1 MIEKRKRIRRKKKNK
16 KKEKEKKADFIDFA
30 RHELG
35 EQKFLA
41 VFFIVMAFIFNP
53 GIGEFSGFRWD
64 IFFLALF
71 FIGLFF
77 VLSVFYKFRQWIK
90 YLKNEEF
97 DNY

>member
-1 MIEKRKRIRRKKKNK
+1 MNDRKKKKRKRKRKTKR
-16 KKEKEKKADFIDFA
+16 KKADFIDFA

-41 VFFIVMAFIFNP
+41 IFFIVIAFIFNP
-53 GIGEFSGFRWD
+53 GVGEFSGFRWD
-64 IFFLALF
+64 MFFLALF

-77 VLSVFYKFRQWIK
+77 VLSIFYKFRQWIK
-90 YLKNEEF
+90 YLKDEEF

>member
-1 MIEKRKRIRRKKKNK
+1 MNDRKKKKRKRKTKR
-16 KKEKEKKADFIDFA
+16 KKADFIDFA

-41 VFFIVMAFIFNP
+41 IFFIVIAFIFNP
-53 GIGEFSGFRWD
+53 GNGEFSGFRWD
-64 IFFLALF
+64 MFFLALF

-77 VLSVFYKFRQWIK
+77 VLSIFYKFRQWIK
-90 YLKNEEF
+90 YLKDEEF

>member
-1 MIEKRKRIRRKKKNK
+1 MNDRKKKKRKRKIKR
-16 KKEKEKKADFIDFA
+16 KKADFIDFA

-41 VFFIVMAFIFNP
+41 IFFIVIAFIFNP

-64 IFFLALF
+64 MFFLALF

-77 VLSVFYKFRQWIK
+77 VLSIFYKFRQWIK
-90 YLKNEEF
+90 YLKDEEF